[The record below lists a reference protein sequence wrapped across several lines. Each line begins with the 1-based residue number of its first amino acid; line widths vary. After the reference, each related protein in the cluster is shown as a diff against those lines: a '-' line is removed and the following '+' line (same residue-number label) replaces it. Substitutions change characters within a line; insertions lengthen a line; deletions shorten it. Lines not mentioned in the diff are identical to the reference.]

1 MTRIIIDSR
10 TITGA
15 LAELFVRSLGVLLEA
30 RINPRPGTKLLSKYA
45 VIITDDDATDRAV
58 EVLRNASVSAMK
70 EAA

>member
-10 TITGA
+10 TSGGD
-15 LAELFVRSLGVLLEA
+15 LAGLFVRSLGLLQEA
-30 RINPRPGTKLLSKYA
+30 QITPRAGTKLLSKYA
-45 VIITDDDATDRAV
+45 VIVTDDDATDRAV